1 MAHHLSLGDSA
12 AVPICVVAGLIIKV
26 RPHYA
31 RQRRKLVCCQL
42 RIQSSLGR
50 YAKSTNLFIIELAAA
65 SSSKPIHSSALCN
78 ECVDNFDR
86 HSCT

>member
-1 MAHHLSLGDSA
+1 MPHHLSFGEAA

-26 RPHYA
+26 RPHYP
-31 RQRRKLVCCQL
+31 RQRRELMRRQP
-42 RIQSSLGR
+42 RIQSSLER
-50 YAKSTNLFIIELAAA
+50 RAKSANLFIIELAAA

-78 ECVDNFDR
+78 ECVNNFDR